1 MPDRITHDILAEIVE
16 IAADAII
23 CMDAFQRIT
32 FFNKGAEAIFGWTS
46 AEIVGQRI
54 ETLIPERYRSSHP
67 RHVAEFG
74 RSQVTA
80 RRMGE
85 RREIAGVRKNGEEFP
100 AEAAIAQVHQAG
112 DVVYSV
118 VLRDVTVRKRFEQ
131 RQQFLAEAGEKLASA
146 FGSSE
151 TLNQVARLAVPTMAD
166 GCILENRIG
175 NGFLAGAAAHVDPA
189 IEEMLDEIGL
199 AGARVPLRGHPLT
212 EILAK
217 PLPVLLQSQAASRL
231 LEASATPAY
240 IKAVRAMNP
249 QSALFLPLVAREQ
262 LIGALTLF
270 RTSRGFDGDDLG
282 FAEDLARL
290 AALALDNARLHD
302 TVRASLRS
310 RDEMLGVVSHD
321 LRNPVAAVKML
332 SRTLLGSQ
340 ENDGTQAHESIA
352 LIFQAAEQMDALIRD
367 LLDVNRLDA
376 GNLVISTVPVEPSAL
391 LTDSLQT
398 LRPLVEEKGI
408 DLDLQIEDVVAV
420 LHYEDLRD
428 VILVVQDGGMVV
440 TGVADRATDRIGR
453 LVYLDAANP
462 VNGQSLVDIAGPL
475 MNVARD
481 VGQVVDGIELVL
493 WPAPEAGMFYGVT
506 DPDDLAWMADRLTPH
521 PWRCFEQ
528 PLVLTNEA
536 ALWAIPQ
543 YHIVCTSTL
552 ATRDR
557 ELIDRARREG
567 RLWDIDTGHD
577 LMITEP
583 NAVAGALL
591 EIAQ

>member
-100 AEAAIAQVHQAG
+100 AEAAIAQVHQGG

-118 VLRDVTVRKRFEQ
+118 VLRDVTVRKRFEE

-151 TLNQVARLAVPTMAD
+151 TLNQVARLAVPAMAD
-166 GCILENRIG
+166 GCVLENRIG

-199 AGARVPLRGHPLT
+199 AGVRVPPKGHPLT

-231 LEASATPAY
+231 LEASANPAY
-240 IKAVRAMNP
+240 IRAVRAMNP
-249 QSALFLPLVAREQ
+249 QAALFLPLIAREQ

-332 SRTLLGSQ
+332 SRTLLAAGES
-340 ENDGTQAHESIA
+340 DRTQAHESIE

-376 GNLVISTVPVEPSAL
+376 GKLAISAVPVEPSVL

-408 DLDLQIEDVVAV
+408 ALDLQIETALPKVAADRDRIQQTLSNLVGNAIKFSPAGSKIVVVARNDSESVVFSV
-420 LHYEDLRD
+420 L
-428 VILVVQDGGMVV
+428 DGGR
-440 TGVADRATDRIGR
+440 GIAAGDLPRIFDRYWQSSRTDRQGAG
-453 LVYLDAANP
+453 LGLA
-462 VNGQSLVDIAGPL
+462 IAKGIVEAHGGKIWIESRPGEGTIASFTLPL
-475 MNVARD
+475 A
-481 VGQVVDGIELVL
+481 
-493 WPAPEAGMFYGVT
+493 
-506 DPDDLAWMADRLTPH
+506 
-521 PWRCFEQ
+521 
-528 PLVLTNEA
+528 
-536 ALWAIPQ
+536 
-543 YHIVCTSTL
+543 
-552 ATRDR
+552 
-557 ELIDRARREG
+557 
-567 RLWDIDTGHD
+567 
-577 LMITEP
+577 
-583 NAVAGALL
+583 
-591 EIAQ
+591 